1 MKIAVFGRQ
10 FRDDATHFIKDLF
23 LELQT
28 RGVEVLVFE
37 NFEHFLFKKKIK
49 SFATGLF
56 STEMPLEKVDFVFC
70 VGGDGT
76 FLESITHVKDK
87 EIPVL
92 GINAGRLGFLAITP
106 KEKIKEDINS
116 LLEGKYQI
124 EDRSLVHLDTNEDAF
139 EGMNFGL
146 NEFCILKK
154 DTSSMILVHAYL
166 DGMFLNSYWSDGLIV
181 ATPTG
186 STAYALSC
194 GGPVLMPTANNFVIT
209 PISPHNLNVRPIVVP
224 DSGKI
229 TFKIEGR
236 SKNFLI
242 SLDSRSKTVSA
253 NVELC
258 IRKEDF
264 KVKLVK
270 MEYYNFLN
278 TLRSKLNWGLDNRI

>member
-10 FRDDATHFIKDLF
+10 FKDDATPFIKELF
-23 LELQT
+23 IELHS
-28 RGVEVLVFE
+28 RGIEVIVFE
-37 NFEHFLFKKKIK
+37 NFETFLHRKKINTFAK
-49 SFATGLF
+49 SQF
-56 STEMPLEKVDFVFC
+56 STDNSLENVDFVFS

-76 FLESITHVKDK
+76 FLESITHVKNK

-116 LLEGKYQI
+116 LLEGNYQI
-124 EDRSLVHLDTNEDAF
+124 EDRSMVHLDTAEDIF
-139 EGMNFGL
+139 EGLNFGL

-154 DTSSMILVHAYL
+154 DTSSMILVHTFL
-166 DGMFLNSYWSDGLIV
+166 DGIFLNSYWSDGLII

-224 DSGKI
+224 DNGTLS
-229 TFKIEGR
+229 FEVEGR
-236 SKNFLI
+236 SKNYLV
-242 SLDSRSKTVSA
+242 SLDSRSRTVSA
-253 NVELC
+253 TTKLSV
-258 IRKEDF
+258 RKEDF

-270 MEYYNFLN
+270 MNYYNFLN
-278 TLRSKLNWGLDNRI
+278 TLRNKLNWGLDKRI